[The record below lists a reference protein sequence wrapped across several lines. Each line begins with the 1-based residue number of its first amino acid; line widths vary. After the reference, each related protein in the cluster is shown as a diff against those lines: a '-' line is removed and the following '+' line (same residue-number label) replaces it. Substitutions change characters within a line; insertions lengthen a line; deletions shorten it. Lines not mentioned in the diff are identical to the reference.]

1 MVKTSTEWSPV
12 GNWLFLQVR
21 NDLSLSPSPVRS
33 LTFCTVVP
41 LALQLGLLWPHC
53 ALMLW
58 YFSICWDGFT
68 GHTLG
73 SIWNLLSYIFIQKVS
88 YCPECVLGLAC
99 LLPQVLKKLLFSEKG
114 SSPIPLWTDF
124 RDVLVIVALLYCTC
138 ALHKIFSN
146 EMTKEEVA
154 SLKKKINFHFAVM
167 GLPSFPL
174 NAILQMFTRVSLT
187 RLDYSSGTNCFIWE
201 NTSAQQVQI
210 FIWAKDTETFHSVGQ
225 GSTDKIHFRLKLSRH
240 WKAKGYF
247 STKSI
252 K

>member
-53 ALMLW
+53 TLMLW
-58 YFSICWDGFT
+58 YFSVCWDGFT
-68 GHTLG
+68 GRTLG

-88 YCPECVLGLAC
+88 YCPQCVLGLAC
-99 LLPQVLKKLLFSEKG
+99 WLPQVLKKLLFSEKG

-138 ALHKIFSN
+138 TLHKIFSN

-154 SLKKKINFHFAVM
+154 SLKKK
-167 GLPSFPL
+167 LTS
-174 NAILQMFTRVSLT
+174 ILQLWDC
-187 RLDYSSGTNCFIWE
+187 L
-201 NTSAQQVQI
+201 
-210 FIWAKDTETFHSVGQ
+210 
-225 GSTDKIHFRLKLSRH
+225 HFLWMPYPKCLQE
-240 WKAKGYF
+240 
-247 STKSI
+247 
-252 K
+252 